1 MIRACA
7 LLLALAAGGVAA
19 AAPETPEA
27 WVAHMAEALATREY
41 EGVFVYIHDGRIDT
55 MRVVRTI
62 GPEGARDALT
72 SLNGEPREVVRE
84 QGELRSTGN
93 GVTTVLP
100 SGPSVVFGVAP
111 SALLDAATHYRL
123 AVAGQDRVAGYPVV
137 IVDARPADTA
147 RYGYR
152 LWIERDSGMLLR
164 SLLAGPDGT
173 PLEQLMFTSL
183 ELRPGRAAE
192 TPPAAAADPATLEG
206 PRYREPMPA
215 GFRLVAIRPEQNGRR
230 HFVYTDGL
238 ANVSVYV
245 EPLAPALQPITGG
258 LRRGAIN
265 LYGHVAGERQIVVV
279 GDVPVNTAHQIAV
292 TLDPASIR

>member
-7 LLLALAAGGVAA
+7 LLLAFVAGSVAA
-19 AAPETPEA
+19 ADHQTPEA
-27 WVAHMAEALATREY
+27 WVAYMADALATREY
-41 EGVFVYIHDGRIDT
+41 EGVFVYIHDGRIET

-62 GPEGARDALT
+62 GPEGARDALS

-84 QGELRSTGN
+84 RGELRSTGN

-111 SALLDAATHYRL
+111 AALLGASTHYRL
-123 AVAGQDRVAGYPVV
+123 AVAGEDRVAGHRVV
-137 IVDARPADTA
+137 VVEARPADTA

-152 LWIERDSGMLLR
+152 LWIERESGMLLR
-164 SLLAGPDGT
+164 SLLAAPDGT
-173 PLEQLMFTSL
+173 PLEQVMFTSL
-183 ELRPGRAAE
+183 ELRPGRATE
-192 TPPAAAADPATLEG
+192 PRPAAVADTAALEG

-215 GFRLVAIRPEQNGRR
+215 GFRLVAIKPEQNGRR

-245 EPLAPALQPITGG
+245 EPLAPALQPIAGG

-292 TLDPASIR
+292 TLDPASVR